1 MARFRQV
8 TRTIE
13 YTEAVLMT
21 VNTDLQTVENIEVE
35 LSGTFENDDKLLK
48 FAQETVAED
57 KQKFVSVVSAKV
69 TEKTFCMPETMF
81 IAQSMPLPVG
91 KKCLTKKDFEDF
103 YNEEYEGEDGEE

>member
-13 YTEAVLMT
+13 YTEATLMV
-21 VNTDLQTVENIEVE
+21 VNTDLQTVENVEVE
-35 LSGTFENDDKLLK
+35 LSGTFDNDDKLLK
-48 FAQETVAED
+48 FAQETVAEGN
-57 KQKFVSVVSAKV
+57 QKFVSVISATV

-91 KKCLTKKDFEDF
+91 KKALTKKDFEE
-103 YNEEYEGEDGEE
+103 YYHEEYDGEEAED